1 MRENWYILYALS
13 TKQQELCNRIRN
25 HGVNAFVPVMEY
37 YRRDCK
43 ETAVKPMFPGYV
55 FVRTDISQEEFDALI
70 HRLGE
75 ESQSYIKQLKDE
87 GTTAM
92 TENEMN
98 FFAHLLDEQGIAKM
112 SYAHLEYNKA
122 VVTDGPLQYFQ
133 DRIVKVDRHNRL
145 AYLNFEFMN
154 RKIQAGLTIQK
165 KGAISNNHVLRDGAE
180 INLDELKSKMMGL

>member
-25 HGVNAFVPVMEY
+25 HGVNAFVPAMEY

-43 ETAVKPMFPGYV
+43 EIAVKPMFPGYL
-55 FVRTDISQEEFDALI
+55 FVRTDISQKEFDDLI

-75 ESQSYIKQLKDE
+75 ESQSHIKQLKDE

-92 TENEMN
+92 TEAEMD

-122 VVTDGPLQYFQ
+122 VVTDGPLRYFQ
-133 DRIVKVDRHNRL
+133 DRIAKVDRHNRL
-145 AYLNFEFMN
+145 AYLNFDFMN
-154 RKIQAGLTIQK
+154 RQVQAGLTIQK
-165 KGAISNNHVLRDGAE
+165 KGETTANRVLEDGTT
-180 INLDELKSKMMGL
+180 IDLDDLKSKMMGL